1 MRTLA
6 LALLIAATPAAAQSV
21 GDSVYQ
27 VSFKAVT
34 FTCGAVDYNGTTQ
47 RLLHATQKLNL
58 PVYEPAANH
67 PQAASWAILYRIVC
81 ERGNVREAKT
91 GGVRQAYNDGN
102 AKRF

>member
-27 VSFKAVT
+27 VSFKGVT

-47 RLLHATQKLNL
+47 RLLRATQKLNL

-67 PQAASWAILYRIVC
+67 PQAASWAILYRIIC
-81 ERGNVREAKT
+81 ERSAM
-91 GGVRQAYNDGN
+91 RQAKAGGMRQADNEGN
-102 AKRF
+102 AKHF